1 MEIPSKR
8 RRLWQPWRNIDSL
21 RLVCNS
27 EEERPKTTNLHR
39 KPSSAWRKERRKDP
53 IQSEALDMS
62 AARQHHHHSRPSV
75 IVPTMPQS
83 GTTIEDTAEMPTP
96 TAVPTAGGQRTGI
109 RTGGVSDPAIDEHF
123 KRSLGPKE
131 YAAVFNATN
140 TDKETGLSVDDH
152 FAKALGE
159 TWTRLQAINRNK
171 EST

>member
-1 MEIPSKR
+1 MSAVESALDVLSR
-8 RRLWQPWRNIDSL
+8 AATMVQ
-21 RLVCNS
+21 
-27 EEERPKTTNLHR
+27 EERPKTTNLQR

-83 GTTIEDTAEMPTP
+83 GTTIEDTAETPTP
-96 TAVPTAGGQRTGI
+96 TAMPTAASGQRTGI
-109 RTGGVSDPAIDEHF
+109 RTAGGVSDPAIDEHF

-159 TWTRLQAINRNK
+159 TWTRLKAINRSK